1 MRAIAVRTHERVLLR
16 TSHLEKTTRTEA
28 DEINR
33 LLRAYDDLKPGLRRA
48 FLESARRLS
57 NSVDVGELKA
67 LLSQHRIDQAISY
80 LGSRLPS
87 TAFQPL
93 ANQVAAGAIESGQLS
108 AQNVGIAEFQF
119 SQINPRT
126 VDFLRRYEGDLITEM
141 TRKTRETVMQVIRQG
156 ITAGQNPLDTAR
168 DVKDLIGLTRTQA
181 QAVANYRS
189 ALQAGSRDAL
199 SRGLR
204 DRRFDS
210 SVARAASDGAPLSR
224 EKIDNL
230 VGRYRNRYLRY
241 RAETIA
247 RTESIRAVSAG
258 NHLNWQQ
265 LVESGKLDADQVVRK
280 WVYTHDEKTRTAHRM
295 IPEMNP
301 DGVGLNDRFD
311 TPLGPLLFP
320 CDPSG
325 QPENTINCRC
335 TVIYRFRYKNHEKV
349 QKTSIAPGRRL
360 DPHGPLGDPRQH
372 LGRPNEHRFQRP
384 QAPPRGPGHKPQVY
398 AGGLLHVPLTPRTI
412 PGRRATRQLSGGAQL
427 WHPPALHGRK
437 RRGVKIWVL
446 STREP
451 APPRRS
457 RPLDRQAIQRGEVEE
472 GRDQGEAQGDGP
484 GICRARAQR
493 VVE

>member
-16 TSHLEKTTRTEA
+16 TSSLEKTTRTEA

-80 LGSRLPS
+80 LGSKLPS

-93 ANQVAAGAIESGQLS
+93 ANQIAAGAIKSGQLS
-108 AQNVGIAEFQF
+108 AQNIGIAEFQF
-119 SQINPRT
+119 SQINPKT

-335 TVIYRFRYKNHEKV
+335 TVIYRFRYKDHGE
-349 QKTSIAPGRRL
+349 TSS
-360 DPHGPLGDPRQH
+360 
-372 LGRPNEHRFQRP
+372 
-384 QAPPRGPGHKPQVY
+384 RG
-398 AGGLLHVPLTPRTI
+398 
-412 PGRRATRQLSGGAQL
+412 
-427 WHPPALHGRK
+427 
-437 RRGVKIWVL
+437 
-446 STREP
+446 
-451 APPRRS
+451 
-457 RPLDRQAIQRGEVEE
+457 
-472 GRDQGEAQGDGP
+472 
-484 GICRARAQR
+484 
-493 VVE
+493 